1 MNKIKAIIFG
11 WALAAVLP
19 VFAADASATTKN
31 DASPTKDVFISF
43 VLDKAK
49 VYTDKAEVAVS
60 KAVDVVTTE
69 APRLVQEFLRWRLWM
84 HGISTFL
91 PVGLLILGFYLFFKH
106 FGKWKMDAYGN
117 HLVEGTPANV
127 IATVLSGVLT
137 LASLIISIAISLDH
151 LMRFIQ
157 VLVAPR
163 VYLVEEVIKVLK

>member
-11 WALAAVLP
+11 WALAAALP
-19 VFAADASATTKN
+19 VFAADASTTTKN
-31 DASPTKDVFISF
+31 DASPTKDAFISF

-69 APRLVQEFLRWRLWM
+69 APLLVQEFLRWRLWM
-84 HGISTFL
+84 HGINTFL
-91 PVGLLILGFYLFFKH
+91 PIAFLILGFHLFFKQ
-106 FGKWKMDAYGN
+106 FSKWKMDQYEN
-117 HLVEGTPANV
+117 RLVEGTPANV
-127 IATVLSGVLT
+127 IATVLSGILT
-137 LASLIISIAISLDH
+137 LASLIVSIAVSLDH
-151 LMRFIQ
+151 FTRFIQ